1 MTFSDWSRLR
11 SSSGMK
17 DLSIATELHHL
28 ALTFTYINF
37 RVILG
42 QYVMIKH
49 GMKQKLISYVN
60 KWVIQKLQNIK
71 THL

>member
-1 MTFSDWSRLR
+1 MNFYNWACCGPSFMRDT
-11 SSSGMK
+11 
-17 DLSIATELHHL
+17 SIATELHQL
-28 ALTFTYINF
+28 ALTFTFVNF

-42 QYVMIKH
+42 QYVMTKH
-49 GMKQKLISYVN
+49 GMKQKLMFYVN